1 MHSPIKTCLNKE
13 KQKGFHF
20 LSFVFMD
27 FSETG
32 LFNGLHGIQIS
43 FFRPRSQSL
52 RYALTAWRT
61 AVTAL
66 GDGVI
71 PLLHLIRSSPD

>member
-32 LFNGLHGIQIS
+32 LFNGLHGIQIR
-43 FFRPRSQSL
+43 FFRTRFPAL
-52 RYALTAWRT
+52 RYALMAWRY
-61 AVTAL
+61 AVAAF
-66 GDGVI
+66 GDGE
-71 PLLHLIRSSPD
+71 IRSFV